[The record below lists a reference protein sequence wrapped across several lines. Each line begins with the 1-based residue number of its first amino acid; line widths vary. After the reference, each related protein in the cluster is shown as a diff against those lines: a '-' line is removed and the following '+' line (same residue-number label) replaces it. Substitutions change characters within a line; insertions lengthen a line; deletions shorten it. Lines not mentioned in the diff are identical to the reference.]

1 MMMVM
6 LMMHHDHDE
15 DDDDDDDGDGD
26 DDGKKVGSKPPA
38 CLRSVHNFFTLVD
51 AFFINEQQH
60 LARVTLFD
68 FLIDFLIF

>member
-1 MMMVM
+1 MKYSLAMMMMVM

-38 CLRSVHNFFTLVD
+38 CLRSVHNSLLLFSV
-51 AFFINEQQH
+51 H
-60 LARVTLFD
+60 LG
-68 FLIDFLIF
+68 

>member
-38 CLRSVHNFFTLVD
+38 CLRSVHN
-51 AFFINEQQH
+51 IIY
-60 LARVTLFD
+60 RVFQPVLSTVAP
-68 FLIDFLIF
+68 

>member
-1 MMMVM
+1 MVM

-38 CLRSVHNFFTLVD
+38 CLRSVHNSYTQRTRNFEMPPTFS
-51 AFFINEQQH
+51 
-60 LARVTLFD
+60 
-68 FLIDFLIF
+68 

>member
-38 CLRSVHNFFTLVD
+38 CLRSVHNDIISRIVILLPNIIYSTV
-51 AFFINEQQH
+51 
-60 LARVTLFD
+60 
-68 FLIDFLIF
+68 